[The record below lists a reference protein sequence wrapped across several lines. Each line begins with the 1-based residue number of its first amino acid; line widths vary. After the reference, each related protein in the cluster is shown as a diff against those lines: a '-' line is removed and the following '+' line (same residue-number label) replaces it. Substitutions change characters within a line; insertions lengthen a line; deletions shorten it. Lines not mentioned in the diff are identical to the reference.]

1 MDNYEGPK
9 FRDCFNDLPFCEN
22 LKPKDG
28 FIKAEFVKIAD
39 GDTAYFKINGLIE
52 AVRFMVVDTPKH
64 IIQAG
69 DESQIEEFGPE
80 ATLFSETMLKNAKNI
95 YLESD
100 SGNNLRDD
108 TLSKRL
114 LAWIW
119 CDDVLLNYEL
129 VRNGY
134 AYNHYIITDNMKYL
148 DIMRKAEELAKEE
161 KLRIFKNI

>member
-1 MDNYEGPK
+1 MDKYDGPILK
-9 FRDCFNDLPFCEN
+9 DYYNDLPFCNN
-22 LKPKDG
+22 LIPTDG

-39 GDTAYFKINGLIE
+39 GDTAYFKINGLTE
-52 AVRFMVVDTPKH
+52 TVRFMVVDTPKH

-69 DESQIEEFGPE
+69 DDSQIEPFGPE
-80 ATLFSETMLKNAKNI
+80 ATIYSESLLKNAIEI

-119 CDDVLLNYEL
+119 VDGKLLNYML

-134 AYNHYIITDNMKYL
+134 AFNNYIITEKMKYL
-148 DIMRKAEELAKEE
+148 DYMRKAEVEARNE
-161 KLRIFKNI
+161 KLNIFKNI